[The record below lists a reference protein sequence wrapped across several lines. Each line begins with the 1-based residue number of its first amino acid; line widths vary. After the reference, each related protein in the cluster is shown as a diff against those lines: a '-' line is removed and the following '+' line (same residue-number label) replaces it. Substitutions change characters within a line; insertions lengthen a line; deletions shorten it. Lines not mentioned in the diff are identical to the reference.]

1 MKKIIA
7 LLLAALMLLSV
18 VGCAAKE
25 TKVDDTAA
33 NTAAD
38 SAAADKTD
46 DTQTADP
53 APADNTQAEP
63 AVTELPSADV
73 EAQGYDFYDAAV
85 QYNDIRDSLG
95 AVPAY
100 DGKIQLGFAT
110 KTFENE
116 FWRMEKEGAEN
127 GAKFFQDA
135 GYDLSID
142 VRGAQTESDEEGQ
155 LTLMMDM
162 VNKDYDAILVSGISA
177 GNLVP
182 AMEAAMEKGIDMT
195 TVMDA
200 FVPYVTTTVGAWHYQ
215 AGVQGS
221 EWIYNK
227 IGGKGQVACITGLS
241 QATAAQARTQG
252 FNDFFGDKADIEIV
266 AVQNGD
272 WDRQKAY
279 DITQTLLQQY
289 PDLAG
294 IYCNNDTMAMGAL
307 EAIKAA
313 DSDCVVVGTD
323 GTSEAIESIKA
334 GELDAT
340 VDFFPNIM
348 GAIGVEMQVRK
359 LAGQEIPK
367 VVYAP
372 QCVRD
377 IDNIDLSFAD
387 IFGYEY
393 TPIFN

>member
-1 MKKIIA
+1 MKKVLSI
-7 LLLAALMLLSV
+7 LALMLALIMV
-18 VGCAAKE
+18 AGCA
-25 TKVDDTAA
+25 V
-33 NTAAD
+33 
-38 SAAADKTD
+38 
-46 DTQTADP
+46 
-53 APADNTQAEP
+53 AE
-63 AVTELPSADV
+63 ELPGADV
-73 EAQGYDFYDAAV
+73 EAQGYDFYDGAV
-85 QYNDIRDSLG
+85 QYNDLRETLG
-95 AVPAY
+95 PVPAIE
-100 DGKIQLGFAT
+100 GELTIGFAT

-116 FWRMEKEGAEN
+116 FWRMEKEGAEA
-127 GAKFFQDA
+127 GAKMFQDA
-135 GYDLSID
+135 GYNVTID
-142 VRGAQTESDEEGQ
+142 VRGAQTETDEEGQ
-155 LTLMMDM
+155 LTLLMDM

-182 AMEAAMEKGIDMT
+182 GMEAAIEKGIDMT

-200 FVPYVTTTVGAWHYQ
+200 FTPYTTTTVGAWHYQ

-227 IGGKGQVACITGLS
+227 IGGKGKVACITGLS

-279 DITQTLLQQY
+279 DITETLLQQY

-307 EAIKAA
+307 EAIINAG
-313 DSDCVVVGTD
+313 SECVVVGTD

-340 VDFFPNIM
+340 VDFFPSTM
-348 GAIGVEMQVRK
+348 GAIGVEIQIRK
-359 LAGQEIPK
+359 LAGQELPK
-367 VVYAP
+367 VIYAP

-377 IDNIDLSFAD
+377 AENIDKTFAD

-393 TPIFN
+393 APIFA